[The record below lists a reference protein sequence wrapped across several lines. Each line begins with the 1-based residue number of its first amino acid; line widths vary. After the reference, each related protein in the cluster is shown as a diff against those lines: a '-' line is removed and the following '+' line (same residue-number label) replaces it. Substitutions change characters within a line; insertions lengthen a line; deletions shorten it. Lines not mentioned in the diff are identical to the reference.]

1 MPPGDPSVNA
11 NRTNTV
17 EPSSPLNDL
26 PQFDLEYELDD
37 PVEPTEV
44 TVYEVDAADT
54 TTSWITVAVE
64 DVIDLVDVA

>member
-1 MPPGDPSVNA
+1 MNA
-11 NRTNTV
+11 NRTNAV

-26 PQFDLEYELDD
+26 PQFELEYELDD

-54 TTSWITVAVE
+54 TTNWITVAV
-64 DVIDLVDVA
+64 DDAIDLVDVA